1 MIKTEF
7 TNKKRV
13 ANVILMIVTWFFRIM
28 MFIYALSL
36 IFPILWMI
44 INSFKGYQEIYVSSS
59 LAFPKT
65 VVIENYVNIFDKLT
79 YTVYVDSG
87 KIVYDIWAMAY
98 YSLIYALGKALFQ
111 SFIYSIVAYAIARYK
126 NWLTKLLFSL
136 GMALMLIPFTSDGGT
151 GLLLYKKFGIYNNL
165 LAYILVSAGGAFS
178 GGTFLMLKACF
189 DKLGMSYADA
199 ASLDGAGQFT
209 IMVKIIFPLASPL
222 LSAILITSFI
232 GSWNDYGTFLLM
244 LPSYANLAL
253 GMYEFQREASLN
265 GATYPEVLA
274 GFVIVAIPIVIMF
287 SLTHKLI
294 SRNLSLGGL
303 KE

>member
-1 MIKTEF
+1 MIKTEVM
-7 TNKKRV
+7 NKKRF
-13 ANVILMIVTWFFRIM
+13 ANAMLMTVTWFFRIL

-36 IFPILWMI
+36 IFPVVWMI

-65 VVIENYVNIFDKLT
+65 LVFENYINIFDKLT

-87 KIVYDIWAMAY
+87 KMVYDIWAMTY
-98 YSLIYALGKALFQ
+98 YSLVYALGKALFQ

-151 GLLLYKKFGIYNNL
+151 GLLLYKELGIYDNL
-165 LAYILVSAGGAFS
+165 LAYIFVSAGGAFW
-178 GGTFLMLKACF
+178 GGTFLILKACF
-189 DKLGMSYADA
+189 DKLGKSYADA
-199 ASLDGAGQFT
+199 ASLDGAGQFI
-209 IMVKIIFPLASPL
+209 IMARIIFPLASPL
-222 LSAILITSFI
+222 LSAIFITTFI
-232 GSWNDYGTFLLM
+232 GSWNDYSTFMLM

-253 GMYEFQREASLN
+253 GMYEFQRDASLN